1 MSEAAIRVR
10 KFRGIDINDP
20 FFDSLKA
27 SYQEFSDW
35 FARKAEESAYIS
47 YAPDG
52 KLQEFL
58 YLKQESGPITDVI
71 PPLNASSCLKVG
83 TFKIDAHG
91 TKLGERFVK
100 IIVDTALSLGLRLA
114 YLTVF
119 PQHEPLIRI
128 LETYGF
134 GKKGTKRGPNGAEDV
149 YVKDM
154 QYLTGDL
161 HLDYPVVNARGCNK
175 WLMSILANFHTNL
188 FPDSILRT
196 EHASII
202 QDVSHTNSIHKV
214 YVGAYLDFPHVSPG
228 DCLVIY
234 RCIERD
240 SKKPAWFGSVAT
252 SLCVVEEITPAKAFE
267 SDTAFISYCK
277 KYSVFNETNLRKLY
291 DTRGIYAVKMSYNL
305 AFPRRPTLGDL
316 VESGA
321 VPHPNTRRY
330 LGFLSLS
337 DDAFNTILELGGVR
351 EGFVIH

>member
-10 KFRGIDINDP
+10 KFREIDINDP

-35 FARKAEESAYIS
+35 FARKAEESVYIS
-47 YAPDG
+47 YAPDDR
-52 KLQEFL
+52 LQAFL
-58 YLKQESGPITDVI
+58 YLKRESGPITDI
-71 PPLNASSCLKVG
+71 NPPLNVPSCLKVG

-134 GKKGTKRGPNGAEDV
+134 SKKGTKRGPNGAEDV

-154 QYLTGDL
+154 HYLTGDL
-161 HLDYPVVNARGCNK
+161 QLDYPMVDSRGCNK
-175 WLMSILANFHTNL
+175 WLMSIYADFHSNL

-196 EHASII
+196 ECASIL
-202 QDVSHTNSIHKV
+202 QDTSHTNSIHKV
-214 YVGAYLDFPHVSPG
+214 YVGAYLDFSHISPG

-240 SKKPAWFGSVAT
+240 SKKKAWFGSVAT
-252 SLCVVEEITPAKAFE
+252 SLCVVEEITPARAFE
-267 SDTAFISYCK
+267 SDTVFISYCRSH
-277 KYSVFNETNLRKLY
+277 SVFNEATLQRLY
-291 DTRGIYAVKMSYNL
+291 NKPGMYAVKMSYNL
-305 AFPRRPTLGDL
+305 AFPRRPNLGTL

-321 VPHPNTRRY
+321 VPHPSTGRY
-330 LGFLSLS
+330 MGLIALR
-337 DDAFNTILELGGVR
+337 DDAFKKILELGGIC